1 MKLPKCKIFEQMTFL
16 HEKTGNKPT
25 QSNLNYGIDSGE
37 IRNLGSPPSIS
48 SFRYETKSVK
58 EPHATPARKKSNI
71 DTPEVDM
78 RKYLTETELMI
89 KKNMEQTEEEDSLYC
104 RSLIPI
110 LKKLSTK
117 KKSLVKIKICQ
128 LLFDLQYDN
137 DAAKMT

>member
-1 MKLPKCKIFEQMTFL
+1 MKKRETSQHSQTLIMVSILEKLGTWDHHLP
-16 HEKTGNKPT
+16 
-25 QSNLNYGIDSGE
+25 
-37 IRNLGSPPSIS
+37 
-48 SFRYETKSVK
+48 SVASDMIPLR
-58 EPHATPARKKSNI
+58 EKKSNI